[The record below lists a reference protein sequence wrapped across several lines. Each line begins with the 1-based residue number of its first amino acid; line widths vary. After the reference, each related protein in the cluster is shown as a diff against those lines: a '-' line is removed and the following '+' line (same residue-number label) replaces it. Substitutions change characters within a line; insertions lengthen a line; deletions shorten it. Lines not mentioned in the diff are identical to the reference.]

1 MVKKCGS
8 DYVYLGLLNGMR
20 RIFCENQAIIPDQ
33 KINLLVKV
41 DGALLYKWCSSLQVD
56 GALLYKS
63 ANAEFWSVLF
73 CFQKMPPLFF
83 WIYYGNRKPFI
94 VEEFVLEVFTKN
106 RSLQNDN
113 IEFRGVKL
121 GIETL

>member
-41 DGALLYKWCSSLQVD
+41 DGALLYK
-56 GALLYKS
+56 S

-73 CFQKMPPLFF
+73 CFQKMPPFFF

-94 VEEFVLEVFTKN
+94 VEEFVLEVFTK
-106 RSLQNDN
+106 
-113 IEFRGVKL
+113 IEAYKMT
-121 GIETL
+121 I